1 MKHLRTY
8 KTFEKNT
15 IKGGKSDDLSLEDIA
30 KKFNVPLSKIKQQLE
45 LGIKVESEHSD
56 DKEKQREIAMDH
68 LAEIP
73 DYYDR
78 LKKMEDQGDKAFEE
92 IHIHDRWEQ
101 ESIEKEDI
109 KEFTET
115 LFVNLLDDGFT
126 VDTDVIYSE
135 STKDPKKYVR
145 VYIRYPHAN
154 MENVVKYSNISN
166 EIQTFVDYIKR
177 KWKIVD
183 VAYEYE
189 QLIVP
194 ENIDGSHIKTFKK
207 SKEPSAETT
216 LFNGRFN
223 LTITQ
228 LDKEPNMFQR
238 FIKRF

>member
-15 IKGGKSDDLSLEDIA
+15 IKGGKSDDLSVEDIA
-30 KKFNVPLSKIKQQLE
+30 KKFDFPVSKIKQQLE

-56 DKEKQREIAMDH
+56 DKEKQQEIAMDH

-78 LKKMEDQGDKAFEE
+78 LKKMEDQGEKAFEN
-92 IHIHDRWEQ
+92 IHDRWEQ
-101 ESIEKEDI
+101 ESIEREDI
-109 KEFTET
+109 KEFAET

-135 STKDPKKYVR
+135 STQDPKKYVR
-145 VYIRYPHAN
+145 VYIRYPHASI
-154 MENVVKYSNISN
+154 ENTVKYSSISN

-194 ENIDGSHIKTFKK
+194 ENIDGAHIKTVKK
-207 SKEPSAETT
+207 SKEPSAEAT
-216 LFNGRFN
+216 LFNGKFN

-228 LDKEPNMFQR
+228 LDKEPNMFQK